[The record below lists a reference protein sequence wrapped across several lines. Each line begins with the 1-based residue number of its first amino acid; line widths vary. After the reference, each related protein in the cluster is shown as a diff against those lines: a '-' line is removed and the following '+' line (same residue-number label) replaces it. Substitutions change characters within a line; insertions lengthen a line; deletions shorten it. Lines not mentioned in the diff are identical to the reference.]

1 MSVAMDKGDTVTNT
15 PKTVD
20 QYLAGV
26 SDDQAR
32 ATLERLR
39 QSIRSAAP
47 EADEVI
53 SYRIPLYRYHG
64 HLVGFAAF
72 KNHCALFV
80 TNSSVMDEFKDELA
94 GYDTAQT
101 KTTIRF
107 SAKKPLPAALVKK
120 IVRHRMRENQERI
133 RKQ

>member
-1 MSVAMDKGDTVTNT
+1 VTRP

-20 QYLAGV
+20 EYLAAL
-26 SDDQAR
+26 SDDASR
-32 ATLERLR
+32 AALEKLR
-39 QSIRSAAP
+39 EAIKAAAP
-47 EADEVI
+47 EAQEVI

-72 KNHCALFV
+72 KNHCAFFV
-80 TNSSVMDEFKDELA
+80 TSSSVMEGFKEELA
-94 GYDTAQT
+94 AYDTAQT

-120 IVRHRMRENQERI
+120 IVRHRMRENKERA
-133 RKQ
+133 RKP